1 MTVVHSPCR
10 HESTVIQDIVGV
22 ILKRVSPPFL
32 VEDLVGLDSRVE
44 EINSYLRIGLNDVH
58 MIGICGMGGIGK
70 TTIAKVVYER
80 LSDQFEGSSFLSN
93 VRVVTKGRG
102 LICLQEKLLSDIL
115 MVRDIRI
122 LSVQEGVNLI
132 RKRLHRKKILLVLD
146 DVDRLDQLEILA
158 GNCDWFGPGTYME
171 MSHHFVNYAAGLP
184 LAIEVLGSFLFNR
197 SITEWEKGLKMGK
210 EHSLRQVLDVLQI
223 SFDGLEETEREMF
236 LHIACFFNGE
246 DKDRVVEILDC
257 LGYHAEFGLHILI
270 NKSLLRVLSDNRLWM
285 HDLLQIM
292 GWQMVRRECAIEPG
306 KRSRLW
312 LLEDVNNVLT
322 ENMGT
327 EAVQGIVLDLP
338 IQKEAHWNP
347 EAFLKMF
354 NVRLLKIQNVQL
366 PHGLTHFPSAL
377 RFVEWNGT
385 PDFTGVPNLVRIDL
399 EGCTNLV
406 EVHPSIGVLRRLIF
420 LNLKDC
426 KCLRSLPNKIEM
438 ESLEILMLSG
448 CSKVKKIPEFAEN
461 MQQFREL
468 SLNGTAIKKLP
479 SSIKHLTGLTL
490 LNLRDCKNLVCLPS
504 GVYSLKSL
512 RELVLSGCS
521 KLVESQVHD
530 ILHTHEPEIELTSYE
545 KVEFLSARGK
555 EVVETSNEKGLSILE
570 TEIETVPSQ
579 TEDGQRKSK
588 MSMHVGEAIELP
600 TPVSV
605 STSGTSERAVV
616 EPMTIPPSRKKM
628 GSQPINDEEIEI
640 PCQTDSQ
647 QLLGQRRCA
656 MRSIE
661 RTVGRILAYMSNNK
675 SRRIGIHGSGG
686 IGKTSVLKA
695 LINYPKTKYLFDVN
709 IWVTV
714 SRNWS
719 MRKIQDEVLRQLS
732 LSPADSK
739 TDSEIAKKL
748 FQALKSQRFLL
759 LLDDV
764 WEQIDLHAI
773 GIPDPTLENGCRM
786 IIATRSVDVCCI
798 KATDIEVQVERLL
811 EEEAWELFREQ
822 VAWRH
827 ASKEFS
833 WCSEHGMYGFESII
847 QQLKFS
853 YDRLEGLDLKGC
865 FLYCALFPEDWEVSI
880 FDLVGYWIHE
890 GLISGNWTDAYK
902 RGHDIVNILLGASL
916 LQISEDTL
924 SIKMH
929 DLIRDLASGILSLE
943 AEGCQFMLRNYSRIT
958 QLSDTGNSS
967 SYRSLESFEGN
978 RQSILESRQFLSR
991 AAAGLTE
998 PPLKEEWEEAKLIFF
1013 MDNEL
1018 SRLPERPSCPNLL
1031 ALFLQRNHNLRVI
1044 PSSFF
1049 DLMPFL
1055 KVLNLS
1061 KTRIKFL
1068 PKSLSKLMSLEVLV
1082 LRKCECLVLLPSEV
1096 GSLRRLEVLDLQGT
1110 EIEKLPDEISEL
1122 ASLRHLN
1129 ESFYGSVNWS
1139 EYAKLPHELVSN
1151 GIISSLHNLEML
1163 SIDVYPG
1170 DRRWDKN
1177 VKSIINEVGNLTK
1190 LINFSFYFPKVEF
1203 LELFLQTSLSGIQG
1217 LTKFKF
1223 VVGHDVKRFV
1233 SQVVDNL
1240 EFDFVQWGQ
1249 CLRFINGEIIPD
1261 AVVEVLTC
1269 ATAFYLDHHIN
1280 VCSLSEF
1287 GVSNFTGLRFCVIR
1301 ECPKIQTVIASK
1313 ELSEAVFPI
1322 LEHLSIN
1329 YLSNFYRISEGMIP
1343 QGSFAKLRI
1352 LTIQTCPKF
1361 QFVFACSML
1370 QIFSNLE
1377 ELIVEDCP
1385 AIEEIIFQD
1394 QVVDSGSDTLP
1405 SLKRLK
1411 LHYLPRLVN
1420 IMKGAWPPLE
1430 SISFYDC
1437 PRLKKLGIDSN
1448 TCHTLTEIKAEND
1461 WWEDL
1466 DLQDTLRLPL
1476 QARFTP
1482 ICDNDL

>member
-1 MTVVHSPCR
+1 MDKLKFIKLNHSR
-10 HESTVIQDIVGV
+10 
-22 ILKRVSPPFL
+22 
-32 VEDLVGLDSRVE
+32 DLNE
-44 EINSYLRIGLNDVH
+44 
-58 MIGICGMGGIGK
+58 
-70 TTIAKVVYER
+70 
-80 LSDQFEGSSFLSN
+80 
-93 VRVVTKGRG
+93 
-102 LICLQEKLLSDIL
+102 
-115 MVRDIRI
+115 
-122 LSVQEGVNLI
+122 
-132 RKRLHRKKILLVLD
+132 
-146 DVDRLDQLEILA
+146 
-158 GNCDWFGPGTYME
+158 
-171 MSHHFVNYAAGLP
+171 
-184 LAIEVLGSFLFNR
+184 
-197 SITEWEKGLKMGK
+197 
-210 EHSLRQVLDVLQI
+210 
-223 SFDGLEETEREMF
+223 
-236 LHIACFFNGE
+236 
-246 DKDRVVEILDC
+246 
-257 LGYHAEFGLHILI
+257 
-270 NKSLLRVLSDNRLWM
+270 
-285 HDLLQIM
+285 
-292 GWQMVRRECAIEPG
+292 
-306 KRSRLW
+306 
-312 LLEDVNNVLT
+312 
-322 ENMGT
+322 
-327 EAVQGIVLDLP
+327 
-338 IQKEAHWNP
+338 
-347 EAFLKMF
+347 
-354 NVRLLKIQNVQL
+354 
-366 PHGLTHFPSAL
+366 
-377 RFVEWNGT
+377 T

-399 EGCTNLV
+399 EGCSNLV
-406 EVHPSIGVLRRLIF
+406 AVHPSIGVLKRLIF

-438 ESLEILMLSG
+438 ESLEVLILSG
-448 CSKVKKIPEFAEN
+448 CSKVKKISEFAES
-461 MQQFREL
+461 MQQLREL

-490 LNLRDCKNLVCLPS
+490 LNLRDCKNLVDLPS
-504 GVYSLKSL
+504 FVYSLRSL
-512 RELVLSGCS
+512 RELSLSGCS
-521 KLVESQVHD
+521 KLVESQVHE
-530 ILHTHEPEIELTSYE
+530 ILHTHEPEIELTSYK

-555 EVVETSNEKGLSILE
+555 EVGETSNEKGLSILE

-588 MSMHVGEAIELP
+588 MPMHVGEAIELP

-628 GSQPINDEEIEI
+628 GSRPINDEEIEI
-640 PCQTDSQ
+640 PCQTDRQ
-647 QLLGQRRCA
+647 QLLGQRRCV

-661 RTVGRILAYMSNNK
+661 HTVGRILAYMSNNK

-719 MRKIQDEVLRQLS
+719 IRKIQDEVLRQLS

-739 TDSEIAKKL
+739 MDSEIAKKL

-798 KATDIEVQVERLL
+798 MATDIEVQVERLL

-822 VAWRH
+822 VGEIIDSPNIQPYARAVVQKCHGLPLLIIVTGRALTKEINALAWRH
-827 ASKEFS
+827 ALKEFS

-958 QLSDTGNSS
+958 QQSDTGNSS

-1082 LRKCECLVLLPSEV
+1082 LCKCECLVLLPSEV

-1110 EIEKLPDEISEL
+1110 EIDKLPDEISEL

-1129 ESFYGSVNWS
+1129 VSFYGSVNWS
-1139 EYAKLPHELVSN
+1139 EYVKLPHELVSN
-1151 GIISSLHNLEML
+1151 GIISSLHNLETL

-1177 VKSIINEVGNLTK
+1177 VKSVINEVGNLTK

-1203 LELFLQTSLSGIQG
+1203 LELFLQTSLSWIRG

-1287 GVSNFTGLRFCVIR
+1287 GVGNFNGLRFCVIR

-1329 YLSNFYRISEGMIP
+1329 YLSNFNRISEGMIP
-1343 QGSFAKLRI
+1343 QGSFAKLRM

-1361 QFVFACSML
+1361 QFVFASSML

-1394 QVVDSGSDTLP
+1394 RVVDFGSDTLP

-1448 TCHTLTEIKAEND
+1448 TCHTLKEIKAEND

-1466 DLQDTLRLPL
+1466 DLQGTLRLPL

>member
-158 GNCDWFGPGTYME
+158 GNCDWFGPGSTIIITTRDEYLLITHGVEIYKPKELNNEEALHLFSLKCFKNKHPPEAYME

-257 LGYHAEFGLHILI
+257 LGYHTEFGLHILI

-312 LLEDVNNVLT
+312 LLEDVEQRADRKYGNRSCSRHSLRLAYTKRGTLESGSLFKDVLT
-322 ENMGT
+322 
-327 EAVQGIVLDLP
+327 
-338 IQKEAHWNP
+338 
-347 EAFLKMF
+347 
-354 NVRLLKIQNVQL
+354 
-366 PHGLTHFPSAL
+366 
-377 RFVEWNGT
+377 T

-521 KLVESQVHD
+521 KLVESQVHE

-798 KATDIEVQVERLL
+798 MATDIEVQVERLL

-865 FLYCALFPEDWEVSI
+865 FLYCALFPEDWEVPLFCKSR
-880 FDLVGYWIHE
+880 
-890 GLISGNWTDAYK
+890 K
-902 RGHDIVNILLGASL
+902 IL
-916 LQISEDTL
+916 L

-1031 ALFLQRNHNLRVI
+1031 AL
-1044 PSSFF
+1044 
-1049 DLMPFL
+1049 
-1055 KVLNLS
+1055 
-1061 KTRIKFL
+1061 IKFL

-1082 LRKCECLVLLPSEV
+1082 LCKCECLVLLPSEV
-1096 GSLRRLEVLDLQGT
+1096 GSLRRLE
-1110 EIEKLPDEISEL
+1110 
-1122 ASLRHLN
+1122 
-1129 ESFYGSVNWS
+1129 
-1139 EYAKLPHELVSN
+1139 
-1151 GIISSLHNLEML
+1151 
-1163 SIDVYPG
+1163 
-1170 DRRWDKN
+1170 
-1177 VKSIINEVGNLTK
+1177 
-1190 LINFSFYFPKVEF
+1190 
-1203 LELFLQTSLSGIQG
+1203 
-1217 LTKFKF
+1217 
-1223 VVGHDVKRFV
+1223 
-1233 SQVVDNL
+1233 VVDNL

-1269 ATAFYLDHHIN
+1269 ATAFYLDPSYQ
-1280 VCSLSEF
+1280 CLQP
-1287 GVSNFTGLRFCVIR
+1287 IR
-1301 ECPKIQTVIASK
+1301 VWKFQ
-1313 ELSEAVFPI
+1313 
-1322 LEHLSIN
+1322 
-1329 YLSNFYRISEGMIP
+1329 EGMIP

-1361 QFVFACSML
+1361 QFVFASSML

-1448 TCHTLTEIKAEND
+1448 TCHTLKEIKAEND

>member
-10 HESTVIQDIVGV
+10 HESKVIQDIVGV
-22 ILKRVSPPFL
+22 ILKRVSPKRVSPFL

-80 LSDQFEGSSFLSN
+80 LSDQFE
-93 VRVVTKGRG
+93 
-102 LICLQEKLLSDIL
+102 
-115 MVRDIRI
+115 DIRI

-146 DVDRLDQLEILA
+146 DVDQLDQLEILA
-158 GNCDWFGPGTYME
+158 GNCDWFGPGSTIIITTRDEYLLITHGVQIYKPKELNNEEALHLFSLKCFKNKHPPEAYME

-197 SITEWEKGLKMGK
+197 SIAEWEKGLKMVK

-257 LGYHAEFGLHILI
+257 LGYHTEFGLHILI

-312 LLEDVNNVLT
+312 LLEDVDNVLT

-347 EAFLKMF
+347 EAFLKMC

-521 KLVESQVHD
+521 KLVESQVHE

-865 FLYCALFPEDWEVSI
+865 FLYCALFPEDWEVPLFCKSR
-880 FDLVGYWIHE
+880 
-890 GLISGNWTDAYK
+890 K
-902 RGHDIVNILLGASL
+902 IL
-916 LQISEDTL
+916 L

-1031 ALFLQRNHNLRVI
+1031 AL
-1044 PSSFF
+1044 
-1049 DLMPFL
+1049 
-1055 KVLNLS
+1055 
-1061 KTRIKFL
+1061 IKFL

-1082 LRKCECLVLLPSEV
+1082 LCKCECLVLLPSEV
-1096 GSLRRLEVLDLQGT
+1096 GSLRRLE
-1110 EIEKLPDEISEL
+1110 
-1122 ASLRHLN
+1122 
-1129 ESFYGSVNWS
+1129 
-1139 EYAKLPHELVSN
+1139 
-1151 GIISSLHNLEML
+1151 
-1163 SIDVYPG
+1163 
-1170 DRRWDKN
+1170 
-1177 VKSIINEVGNLTK
+1177 
-1190 LINFSFYFPKVEF
+1190 
-1203 LELFLQTSLSGIQG
+1203 
-1217 LTKFKF
+1217 
-1223 VVGHDVKRFV
+1223 
-1233 SQVVDNL
+1233 VVDNL

-1269 ATAFYLDHHIN
+1269 ATAFYLDPSYQ
-1280 VCSLSEF
+1280 CLQP
-1287 GVSNFTGLRFCVIR
+1287 IR
-1301 ECPKIQTVIASK
+1301 VRKFQ
-1313 ELSEAVFPI
+1313 
-1322 LEHLSIN
+1322 
-1329 YLSNFYRISEGMIP
+1329 EGMIP